1 MNNQTL
7 LALSSDPRDPD
18 GAFPPRTASSGVCD
32 DIVPRKIT
40 KRDCTTIYLF
50 TSTYCKVQ
58 LFAYILI
65 RHPAKLPNEIMN
77 NIKDTTCTSNDVPTK
92 IATSF
97 LDIRL

>member
-1 MNNQTL
+1 MRSLPELHFPGCAMTL
-7 LALSSDPRDPD
+7 FVR
-18 GAFPPRTASSGVCD
+18 
-32 DIVPRKIT
+32 PRKIT
-40 KRDCTTIYLF
+40 KRDTTIYLF
-50 TSTYCKVQ
+50 TSIYCKVQ